1 MSSSKTWHKCI
12 EDSSIETGKEN
23 FLLQNIIDFHIHPV
37 DSFTDEQETK
47 SQFTETTHQ
56 PDRKLKKAPQSRSW
70 RRHSEGTII
79 LTDLAS
85 PKSPLTPDEE
95 KTVSRLLPL
104 NRLWLQGPK
113 LDHNIPSAP
122 YPVRN
127 PAGRVLNLEK
137 AYSRSR
143 SRFLDRNSM
152 QRLNISPVRSEPN
165 RRNVSRIFLPA
176 KKCSTGQRNHVSS
189 DETKEIEPDPA
200 VSDLS
205 DYTDVREIE
214 TLRADK
220 SRDCENQTAKEA
232 LTRKSHDVSSPKSSS
247 EKTDVAEKEMSVLTT
262 NSDAI
267 LRKAKCESQILCESL
282 KIDRQDLKNC
292 LVTFIPEH
300 GRRFVTYISDNILQP
315 DEKHKELNKTVSA
328 EGHKLHVDSS
338 FGLVDQANNRISD
351 KIGTKEN
358 NLNLDSS
365 NPLHSTPKFIS
376 NKSID
381 NTRRQP
387 IKSLTSRA
395 IPIDSPDLK
404 PVCSTPSPQ
413 MQNIQTKNRFFRR
426 KETVRDFSAAPS
438 YAPSSPD
445 SAIMAPSQTAARER
459 NHLKFNRIWTN
470 RQKTYVTD
478 PVADFRNEVKK
489 RMQTPHGFLKPRLVQ
504 ASGGHRKLIAC
515 HIPDKQQSTAH
526 ATVRHIEGQTNIRQ
540 MEQAQ
545 RKLLK
550 GKNYAVLIPNIHQI
564 SGKDSVPIYLMSSN
578 SMHTRSFQNEMDA

>member
-1 MSSSKTWHKCI
+1 MSFSKAWPEFI

-47 SQFTETTHQ
+47 SQFTETTNQ

-95 KTVSRLLPL
+95 KTVPRLLPL

-176 KKCSTGQRNHVSS
+176 KKCATGQRNRVSS

-200 VSDLS
+200 VSQTS
-205 DYTDVREIE
+205 DYTDVSEIE

-220 SRDCENQTAKEA
+220 RRTCESQSAKEA
-232 LTRKSHDVSSPKSSS
+232 LARKSPDVSNSKSSS
-247 EKTDVAEKEMSVLTT
+247 EKTDIAEKEMSVLTT
-262 NSDAI
+262 SPDAI
-267 LRKAKCESQILCESL
+267 IRKANCESQILCESP

-292 LVTFIPEH
+292 LVTYIPEH
-300 GRRFVTYISDNILQP
+300 GRRFVTYISDNALQT
-315 DEKHKELNKTVSA
+315 DEKHKEFNNKIVSA
-328 EGHKLHVDSS
+328 EGNKLYVDPSLC
-338 FGLVDQANNRISD
+338 LVDQVNNPKRISD
-351 KIGTKEN
+351 KIEAKEN
-358 NLNLDSS
+358 NLNF
-365 NPLHSTPKFIS
+365 PLHSTLKFIR

-404 PVCSTPSPQ
+404 PVCSTASTQ
-413 MQNIQTKNRFFRR
+413 MQNIQTKNKFFRR
-426 KETVRDFSAAPS
+426 KETVREFSAAPS
-438 YAPSSPD
+438 YAPD
-445 SAIMAPSQTAARER
+445 SAIMVPSQTAARER
-459 NHLKFNRIWTN
+459 NNLKFNRIWTN

-478 PVADFRNEVKK
+478 PVADFRKEVKK
-489 RMQTPHGFLKPRLVQ
+489 RTQTPHGFLKPRLVQ

-515 HIPDKQQSTAH
+515 HFPDKQLSTAH
-526 ATVRHIEGQTNIRQ
+526 AAVRHIDDQTKIRQ
-540 MEQAQ
+540 MEQSQ
-545 RKLLK
+545 RKLVK
-550 GKNYAVLIPNIHQI
+550 GKNYAVLIPNVHQI
-564 SGKDSVPIYLMSSN
+564 SGNDSVPIYLMSSN
-578 SMHTRSFQNEMDA
+578 SMHTRIFQNEMDA